1 LGNTHTTLQQEKTW
15 NDSCAIITLLITS
28 YTMKAPLFKTLKE
41 LFDYSTNTYKENKS
55 FSYISDDY
63 YTYGEFG
70 DKVRSVSDMLTKNG
84 VTPRDKVAILS
95 QNMPNWPVAYFA
107 VTAFGRVV
115 VPMLPDFSEY
125 EVQNVI
131 EHSESKVLFVS
142 KRLLYKVPKDI
153 LEGLNL
159 VIEIDTLQVI
169 HSKEGIKEG
178 RVELPKEEDLAT
190 IIYTS
195 GTTGNSKGVMLT
207 QKNLCSHL
215 YSATILRPGYPHD
228 IWLSLLPLSHTLESS
243 LCMLLPMVSGS
254 SVYYIEKAPT
264 PSILMKALKEVRPT
278 TILSVPMIIEK
289 IYKSKIKPNFNSSKL
304 VKAIY
309 STTLGR
315 KLLHRVAGKK
325 LMETFGGRIRFF
337 GIGGAKLDGEVERFL
352 YEAKFPYAIGYGL
365 TESSPLLAGATP
377 KFVKWQ
383 STGPAVHGVTL
394 RIDNPNPETGEGEI
408 VAKGPNIMI
417 GYYKNP
423 EATEE
428 AFTKDGWFRTKDLGI
443 LDKQGRL
450 YIKGRLTNMILGPS
464 GENIYPEEIETVI
477 NGHSMVAESI
487 VTQSKG
493 KLVAKVHFNPD
504 KLKALKEAKEEA
516 LASYYQTK
524 EQLVKSY
531 EEKLEELS
539 KIKEELKSTFDEK
552 REELLHSYD
561 EKKEELMH
569 SYDEKKEELIHN
581 YDEKKE
587 EIITAFNQKLEQIK
601 KDVSEYVNARVN
613 KFSKISV
620 VVDQP
625 EQFEKTATQ
634 KIKRY
639 KYTEKE

>member
-1 LGNTHTTLQQEKTW
+1 
-15 NDSCAIITLLITS
+15 
-28 YTMKAPLFKTLKE
+28 MKMEIPVFKTLKD
-41 LFDYSTNTYKENKS
+41 LFGYSTTTYKDNTS
-55 FSYISDDY
+55 FSFISGDS

-70 DKVRSVSDMLTKNG
+70 DKARSVSNILTDNG
-84 VTPRDKVAILS
+84 VNPGDKIAILS
-95 QNMPNWPVAYFA
+95 QNMPNWPVAFFA
-107 VTAFGRVV
+107 VTAFGRVA
-115 VPMLPDFSEY
+115 VPMLPDFSEF
-125 EVQNVI
+125 EVRNVI

-142 KRLLYKVPKDI
+142 KRLLYKVPQDI
-153 LEGLNL
+153 LESLTL
-159 VIEIDTLQVI
+159 VIELDTMQVL
-169 HSKEGIKEG
+169 HSKEGVQKG
-178 RVELPKEEDLAT
+178 RVEIPQEQELAT

-207 QKNLCSHL
+207 HKNLSTHL
-215 YSATILRPGYPHD
+215 YAASLLRPGYEWD

-243 LCMLLPMVSGS
+243 LSMLLPMVSGS

-264 PSILMKALKEVRPT
+264 PTILIQALKEVRPT

-289 IYKSKIKPNFNSSKL
+289 IYKGSVKPKFNSSRL

-383 STGPAVHGVTL
+383 STGPSVYGVTL

-408 VAKGPNIMI
+408 VATGPNIMI

-423 EATEE
+423 EATQQ

-443 LDKQGRL
+443 IDKKGRL

-464 GENIYPEEIETVI
+464 GENIYPEEIESVI

-493 KLVAKVHFNPD
+493 KLIAKVHFNPE
-504 KLKALKEAKEEA
+504 KLKTLKEASEEA
-516 LASYYQTK
+516 LEAYYQTK
-524 EQLVKSY
+524 DNLVKSY

-539 KIKEELKSTFDEK
+539 KVKENFKTSFEDKKTELKSSFEEK
-552 REELLHSYD
+552 REELKTSFD
-561 EKKEELMH
+561 EKKEELKT
-569 SYDEKKEELIHN
+569 SFEEKKEELLSS

-587 EIITAFNQKLEQIK
+587 EIIAAFNEKLEQIK

-620 VVDQP
+620 VVDHP

>member
-1 LGNTHTTLQQEKTW
+1 MET
-15 NDSCAIITLLITS
+15 
-28 YTMKAPLFKTLKE
+28 PVFKTLKD
-41 LFDYSTNTYKENKS
+41 LLDYSTTIYKDNKS
-55 FSYISDDY
+55 FSYISNEF

-70 DKVRSVSDMLTKNG
+70 DKDSFVSNLLTENG
-84 VTPRDKVAILS
+84 VNPGDKIAILS
-95 QNMPNWPVAYFA
+95 QNMPNWPVAFFA
-107 VTAFGRVV
+107 ITAFGRVA
-115 VPMLPDFSEY
+115 VPMLPDFSEF

-131 EHSESKVLFVS
+131 EHSESEVLFVS

-153 LEGLNL
+153 MESMSL
-159 VIEIDTLQVI
+159 VIEIDTMQII
-169 HSKEGIKEG
+169 HSKEGIKKG
-178 RVELPKEEDLAT
+178 RVEFAQEEDLAT

-207 QKNLCSHL
+207 HKNLCTHL
-215 YSATILRPGYPHD
+215 YSASILRPGYEWD

-254 SVYYIEKAPT
+254 TVFYIERAPT
-264 PSILMKALKEVRPT
+264 PTILINALKEVRPT

-289 IYKSKIKPNFNSSKL
+289 IYKSSVKPKFNSSKL

-337 GIGGAKLDGEVERFL
+337 GIGGAKLDSEVERFL

-383 STGPAVHGVTL
+383 STGPSVHGVSL

-408 VAKGPNIMI
+408 VAIGPNIMT

-423 EATEE
+423 EATKE

-443 LDKQGRL
+443 LDKKGRL

-493 KLVAKVHFNPD
+493 KLIAKVHFNPE

-516 LASYYQTK
+516 LTAYYQTK
-524 EQLVKSY
+524 DHIVKSY

-539 KIKEELKSTFDEK
+539 KVTEGLKSSF
-552 REELLHSYD
+552 D
-561 EKKEELMH
+561 EKKEELKTSFEEKKDELIS
-569 SYDEKKEELIHN
+569 SYDEKK
-581 YDEKKE
+581 D
-587 EIITAFNQKLEQIK
+587 EIITAFNEKLEHIK

-620 VVDQP
+620 VVDHP

-639 KYTEKE
+639 KYIDK

>member
-1 LGNTHTTLQQEKTW
+1 MET
-15 NDSCAIITLLITS
+15 
-28 YTMKAPLFKTLKE
+28 PVFKTLKD
-41 LFDYSTNTYKENKS
+41 LLDYSTTIYKDNKS
-55 FSYISDDY
+55 FSYISNEF

-70 DKVRSVSDMLTKNG
+70 DKARFVSNLLTENG
-84 VTPRDKVAILS
+84 VNPGDKIAILS
-95 QNMPNWPVAYFA
+95 QNMPNWPVAFFA
-107 VTAFGRVV
+107 ITAFGRVA
-115 VPMLPDFSEY
+115 VPMLPDFSEF

-131 EHSESKVLFVS
+131 EHSESEVLFVS

-153 LEGLNL
+153 MESMSL
-159 VIEIDTLQVI
+159 VIEIDTMQII
-169 HSKEGIKEG
+169 HSKEGIKKG
-178 RVELPKEEDLAT
+178 RVEFAQEEDLAT

-207 QKNLCSHL
+207 HKNLCTHL
-215 YSATILRPGYPHD
+215 YSASILRPGYEWD

-254 SVYYIEKAPT
+254 TVFYIERAPT
-264 PSILMKALKEVRPT
+264 PTILINALKEVRPT

-289 IYKSKIKPNFNSSKL
+289 IYKSSVKPKFNSSKL

-337 GIGGAKLDGEVERFL
+337 GIGGAKLDSEVERFL

-383 STGPAVHGVTL
+383 STGPSVHGVSL

-408 VAKGPNIMI
+408 VAIGPNIMT

-423 EATEE
+423 EATKE

-443 LDKQGRL
+443 LDKKGRL

-493 KLVAKVHFNPD
+493 KLIAKVHFNPE

-516 LASYYQTK
+516 LTAYYQTK
-524 EQLVKSY
+524 DHIVKSY

-539 KIKEELKSTFDEK
+539 KVTEGLKSSF
-552 REELLHSYD
+552 D
-561 EKKEELMH
+561 EKKEELKTSFEEKKDELIS
-569 SYDEKKEELIHN
+569 SYDEKK
-581 YDEKKE
+581 D
-587 EIITAFNQKLEQIK
+587 EIITAFNEKLEHIK

-620 VVDQP
+620 VVDHP

-639 KYTEKE
+639 KYIDK